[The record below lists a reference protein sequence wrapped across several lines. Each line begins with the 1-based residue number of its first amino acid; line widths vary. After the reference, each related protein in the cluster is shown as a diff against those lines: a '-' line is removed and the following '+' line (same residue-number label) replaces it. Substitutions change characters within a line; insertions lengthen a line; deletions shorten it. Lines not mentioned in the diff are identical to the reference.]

1 MVDISIINTKAVN
14 ENQIKDVDLYI
25 ENGRIK
31 KISSGL
37 PPLGKVIDAQGMLL
51 FPGVIDDQVHFREP
65 GLTNK
70 GNINSE
76 SKAAVAG
83 GTTSYMD
90 MPNVLPPTLN
100 HSELEK
106 KNQIASKDSLANY
119 SFYLGATNT
128 NIEEIKSI
136 DPSKTCG
143 IKIFMGSSTGDL
155 LVDNAESLESIF
167 RESKVVIT
175 THCEDSPMIRKNEE
189 IYGKRFGEN
198 IPVKFHSDIRSRES
212 CLKSTTYAINLAKK
226 FNSQLHV
233 LHVSTKEE
241 LDLFNSGSVENK
253 KITAEACIPHLFFSS
268 KDYELKGS
276 LIKCNPS
283 IKELSDQL
291 ALRNALKTG
300 KIDYVATDHAPHTL
314 EEKRLSYLYS
324 PSGMPSVQHTLLS
337 VIDLVDNK
345 VLSLEEVPKVTS
357 HNVAIRFNVK
367 ERGFIREGYWADLV
381 LVERGEKNIVRNSDT
396 LYKCGWS
403 PFEGYTFK
411 SRINETIINGIRVYS
426 NGEFLT
432 NSPGKRLEFGRE
444 RQ

>member
-136 DPSKTCG
+136 DPTKTCG

-253 KITAEACIPHLFFSS
+253 NITAEACIPHLFFSS
-268 KDYELKGS
+268 KDYEIKGS

-300 KIDYVATDHAPHTL
+300 KIDYVATD
-314 EEKRLSYLYS
+314 
-324 PSGMPSVQHTLLS
+324 
-337 VIDLVDNK
+337 
-345 VLSLEEVPKVTS
+345 LSLI
-357 HNVAIRFNVK
+357 HI
-367 ERGFIREGYWADLV
+367 
-381 LVERGEKNIVRNSDT
+381 
-396 LYKCGWS
+396 
-403 PFEGYTFK
+403 
-411 SRINETIINGIRVYS
+411 
-426 NGEFLT
+426 
-432 NSPGKRLEFGRE
+432 
-444 RQ
+444 

>member
-70 GNINSE
+70 GNIKSE

-136 DPSKTCG
+136 DPTKTCG

-212 CLKSTTYAINLAKK
+212 CLKSTTYAINLANK

-432 NSPGKRLEFGRE
+432 NSPGKRLEFRRE

>member
-136 DPSKTCG
+136 DPTKTCG
-143 IKIFMGSSTGDL
+143 IKVFMGSSTGDL

-175 THCEDSPMIRKNEE
+175 THCEDSPMIRTNEK
-189 IYGKRFGEN
+189 IYGKKFGEN

-314 EEKRLSYLYS
+314 EEKRLSYLYC

-432 NSPGKRLEFGRE
+432 NSPGKRLEFRRE

>member
-14 ENQIKDVDLYI
+14 ENKIKDVDLYI

-37 PPLGKVIDAQGMLL
+37 PPLGKVIDAKGMLL

-70 GNINSE
+70 GTINSE

-136 DPSKTCG
+136 DPTKTCG
-143 IKIFMGSSTGDL
+143 IKVFMGSSTGDL

-253 KITAEACIPHLFFSS
+253 NITAEACIPHLFFSS
-268 KDYELKGS
+268 KDYEIKGS

-314 EEKRLSYLYS
+314 EEKRLSYLYC

-403 PFEGYTFK
+403 PFKGYTFK

-432 NSPGKRLEFGRE
+432 NSPGKRLEFRRE